1 MLPGEKTSLE
11 ELRQIMTKSRQEPFI
26 LHLITLEVS
35 KLINNQKSD
44 KCSLIT
50 YYSRW
55 RTHNLRRPLISAL
68 EAFFSKKT
76 LVELQAKNESFA
88 KVFFFYHDVTDEESV
103 LMSRKSTKQKTEAGN
118 RLGNEALNKTFPSMK
133 FEYFNERYTIKL
145 QEVVQ
150 DLKLRSS
157 HKKHLKKANKKCRQL
172 HPTSNCQLV
181 SSEEWAI

>member
-1 MLPGEKTSLE
+1 MKGADNGHIKRFLASTIEGTTLKKNAPLWNVSTWSHLLSRAHGESSPKFASLTMLPGEKTSLE

-88 KVFFFYHDVTDEESV
+88 KVFFFLSWRDRWGVCLDE
-103 LMSRKSTKQKTEAGN
+103 
-118 RLGNEALNKTFPSMK
+118 
-133 FEYFNERYTIKL
+133 
-145 QEVVQ
+145 
-150 DLKLRSS
+150 
-157 HKKHLKKANKKCRQL
+157 
-172 HPTSNCQLV
+172 
-181 SSEEWAI
+181 

>member
-1 MLPGEKTSLE
+1 MKGADNGHIKRFLASTIEGTTLKKRASLECKYVISPAEPRRGAHGESSPKFASLTMLPGEKTSLE

-88 KVFFFYHDVTDEESV
+88 KVFFFLS
-103 LMSRKSTKQKTEAGN
+103 
-118 RLGNEALNKTFPSMK
+118 
-133 FEYFNERYTIKL
+133 
-145 QEVVQ
+145 
-150 DLKLRSS
+150 
-157 HKKHLKKANKKCRQL
+157 
-172 HPTSNCQLV
+172 
-181 SSEEWAI
+181 

>member
-76 LVELQAKNESFA
+76 LAELQAKNESFA
-88 KVFFFYHDVTDEESV
+88 KVFFYHDVTDEESV

-133 FEYFNERYTIKL
+133 FEYFNERHTIKL

-150 DLKLRSS
+150 DLTTVKPQKTS
-157 HKKHLKKANKKCRQL
+157 KKGQ
-172 HPTSNCQLV
+172 
-181 SSEEWAI
+181 

>member
-1 MLPGEKTSLE
+1 MATSKGSWPAALQNTTLKKRASLECKYVISPAAPSHGESSPKFASLTMLPGEKTSLE

-55 RTHNLRRPLISAL
+55 RTHNLRWPIISAL

-76 LVELQAKNESFA
+76 LVEFQAKN
-88 KVFFFYHDVTDEESV
+88 
-103 LMSRKSTKQKTEAGN
+103 
-118 RLGNEALNKTFPSMK
+118 
-133 FEYFNERYTIKL
+133 
-145 QEVVQ
+145 
-150 DLKLRSS
+150 
-157 HKKHLKKANKKCRQL
+157 
-172 HPTSNCQLV
+172 
-181 SSEEWAI
+181 